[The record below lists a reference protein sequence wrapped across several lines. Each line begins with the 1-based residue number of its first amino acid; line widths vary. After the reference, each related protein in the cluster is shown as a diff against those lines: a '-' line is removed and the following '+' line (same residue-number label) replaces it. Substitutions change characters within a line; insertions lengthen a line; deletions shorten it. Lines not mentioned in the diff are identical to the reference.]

1 MQRVTITIDDDLVA
15 KIDQLAL
22 NTGASN
28 RSEVI
33 RDLVRRGLPTQ
44 ARDHVEAPCF
54 GVISYAIDSTIRD
67 LSRRIPKSRLE
78 RHDQTVAA
86 ISVPVDHHSS
96 VDVVIM
102 RGMVGAISQYAEGLF
117 LERGVLHGN
126 LSLVPL
132 AEDHSSDHLPGSD
145 KAHHVHLKVQE
156 TF

>member
-1 MQRVTITIDDDLVA
+1 MQRVTISIDDDLVA

-22 NTGASN
+22 GQGASN

-33 RDLVRRGLPTQ
+33 RDLVRRGLPAQ
-44 ARDHVEAPCF
+44 AQDHIDAPCL

-67 LSRRIPKSRLE
+67 LSRRVPKSRLE

-86 ISVPVDHHSS
+86 VSVPVDHHSS

-102 RGMVGAISQYAEGLF
+102 RGRLGAISQYAEGLF

-126 LSLVPL
+126 LSLIPL
-132 AEDHSSDHLPGSD
+132 AEDRSSDHAPGPAE
-145 KAHHVHLKVQE
+145 AHHVHLKVQE

>member
-15 KIDQLAL
+15 KIDHLAL
-22 NTGASN
+22 RTGASN

-33 RDLVRRGLPTQ
+33 RDLVRRGLPAQ
-44 ARDHVEAPCF
+44 AEDHVDAPCF

-67 LSRRIPKSRLE
+67 LSRRIPKSRLD

-102 RGMVGAISQYAEGLF
+102 RGQVGAISQYAEGLF
-117 LERGVLHGN
+117 LERGVLHGT

-132 AEDHSSDHLPGSD
+132 AEDRSSDHGRGPDAPG
-145 KAHHVHLKVQE
+145 HVHLKVQE